1 MKTNSM
7 FCWDSNIDTNVQAYE
22 KKQNLGCTFLN
33 AVSSLDI
40 QAHFAGV
47 GLSKFPIS
55 CNSDESSEMLQSL
68 QYLENCAVSLLH

>member
-1 MKTNSM
+1 MK
-7 FCWDSNIDTNVQAYE
+7 
-22 KKQNLGCTFLN
+22 KKNKILGALFLN

-55 CNSDESSEMLQSL
+55 CDSDESSEMLQSL